1 MLADEKDLCTS
12 LRFYFVSKRR
22 NLLFIPGPVNVEEE
36 VLLASAKPVINH
48 RGESFHELFED
59 TKRKLKEV
67 LLTKGEIVIFTASG
81 TGAVEALAA
90 NFAPG
95 RKALV
100 VNAGEFGT
108 RLAEALRIH
117 GADVVEVTAELGSA
131 PELEAVVSR
140 MDAVKPD
147 IVAFVYNDTSP
158 GVRLSYAREL
168 SKEAKSRGALV
179 LVDAVSAAGGDELQ
193 IDAWGIDALA
203 GASQKCLAAPPG
215 LSFVVLSEEAQE
227 NLSKEVKSVYF
238 DLRRYLE
245 YSAKSETPFT
255 PAVTLFYAL
264 NTALTRILSFGVQ
277 KWISMHVERAAA
289 LYRAFNALGL
299 TPFVKEEY
307 RSRTV
312 LSFTVPPSV
321 NAAEFRRALAEKY
334 GIEIAGGLG
343 KLKDRI
349 VRVGVMGHV
358 LKRDLAALLTAVGL
372 EMKERGVEANL
383 LDALSELAKLTDY
396 ECL

>member
-1 MLADEKDLCTS
+1 MSGK
-12 LRFYFVSKRR
+12 R
-22 NLLFIPGPVNVEEE
+22 NLLFIPGPVEVEEE
-36 VLLASAKPVINH
+36 ILLASSKPVVNH
-48 RGESFHELFED
+48 RGKIFHEIFDD

-67 LLTKGEIVIFTASG
+67 LLTKNEVVILTASG

-100 VNAGEFGT
+100 VNSGEFGS
-108 RLAEALRIH
+108 RLAETLKVY
-117 GADVVEVTAELGSA
+117 GAEVVEVAAELGSA
-131 PELEAVVSR
+131 PKLEAVVSQ
-140 MDAVKPD
+140 MDSVKPD
-147 IVAFVYNDTSP
+147 VVAFVYNDTSP

-168 SKEAKSRGALV
+168 VKEAKSRGALI
-179 LVDAVSAAGGDELQ
+179 LVDAVSAVGGDELR

-215 LSFVVLSEEAQE
+215 LSFVVLNDEARE
-227 NLSKEVKSVYF
+227 NMSKDVKSVYF

-255 PAVTLFYAL
+255 PAVTLFYAF
-264 NTALTRILSFGVQ
+264 NSALERILRFGVE

-289 LYRAFNALGL
+289 LYRAFAALGL
-299 TPFVKEEY
+299 TPFVEEEF

-312 LSFTVPPSV
+312 LSFTTPQSV
-321 NAAEFRRALAEKY
+321 NAAEFRKALIEKY
-334 GIEIAGGLG
+334 DIEVAGGLG

-349 VRVGVMGHV
+349 VRVGVMGRIPM
-358 LKRDLAALLTAVGL
+358 RDIVALVTAVGL

-383 LDALSELAKLTDY
+383 PEALAELAKLATY
-396 ECL
+396 EHL

>member
-1 MLADEKDLCTS
+1 VGRK
-12 LRFYFVSKRR
+12 R
-22 NLLFIPGPVNVEEE
+22 NLLFIPGPVDVEEE
-36 VLLASAKPVINH
+36 VLLASAKPVVNH
-48 RGESFHELFED
+48 RGESFHEIFED
-59 TKRKLKEV
+59 TKVKLKEV
-67 LLTKGEIVIFTASG
+67 LLTKNEVVLLTASG

-100 VNAGEFGT
+100 VNNGEFGS
-108 RLAEALRIH
+108 RLAETLKVY
-117 GADVVEVTAELGSA
+117 GAEVVEVTAELGSA
-131 PELEAVVSR
+131 PRLEAVVSQ

-179 LVDAVSAAGGDELQ
+179 LVDAVSAVGGDELW
-193 IDAWGIDALA
+193 IDAWGIDVLA

-215 LSFVVLSEEAQE
+215 LSFVVLSEEARE
-227 NLSKEVKSVYF
+227 NLAKDVKSIYF

-255 PAVTLFYAL
+255 PAVTLFYAF
-264 NTALTRILSFGVQ
+264 NSALERILRFGVE

-289 LYRAFNALGL
+289 LYRAFAALGL
-299 TPFVKEEY
+299 VPFVKEDY

-312 LSFTVPPSV
+312 LSFTTPHSV
-321 NAAEFRRALAEKY
+321 NATEFRKVLTEKY
-334 GIEIAGGLG
+334 GIEVAGGLG

-349 VRVGVMGHV
+349 VRVGVMGRIPM
-358 LKRDLAALLTAVGL
+358 RDIVALVTAVGL
-372 EMKERGVEANL
+372 EMKRRGVEANL
-383 LDALSELAKLTDY
+383 PEALGELAKLASY
-396 ECL
+396 EHL